1 MMEVSEARLGVALID
16 VFSLGIMLS
25 ILNGYYIEDTGES
38 IPLVYYGGIAV
49 AMAIGALIIL
59 LFQWKITK
67 AQVQRILNI
76 LPEDERIIMQLLLKE
91 GKMEQIYLVAE
102 SGLSKVRV
110 SRTISRLE
118 QRGVIEKKPLGN
130 TNLIKIK
137 I

>member
-1 MMEVSEARLGVALID
+1 MEVSEARLGVALIA